1 MSAISYCHSKKVCH
15 RDLKPEN
22 ILIDNKET
30 LSIKLIDF
38 GTSQKFEDEEKME
51 LVLGTAYYIAP
62 EVLKGQYD
70 EMCDIWSCG
79 VITYILLSGEPPFP
93 GADDKE
99 ILKNVVMGKY
109 GFTREVWKSRSQ
121 ESKQFI
127 ESMMK
132 VKPTMRPTA
141 QECMQHPWLVK
152 KIEDSVDD
160 SQTQNSLRNLR
171 RFRVRISLSIYYY
184 LGRLKTSAGCFDLH
198 RMSTLDQRGK

>member
-1 MSAISYCHSKKVCH
+1 
-15 RDLKPEN
+15 
-22 ILIDNKET
+22 
-30 LSIKLIDF
+30 
-38 GTSQKFEDEEKME
+38 ME

-93 GADDKE
+93 GGDDKE
-99 ILKNVVMGKY
+99 ILKNVVLGKF

-121 ESKQFI
+121 EAKQFI

-141 QECMQHPWLVK
+141 QECMQHPWVVK
-152 KIEDSVDD
+152 KIEDTVDD
-160 SQTQNSLRNLR
+160 S
-171 RFRVRISLSIYYY
+171 
-184 LGRLKTSAGCFDLH
+184 
-198 RMSTLDQRGK
+198 

>member
-109 GFTREVWKSRSQ
+109 GFTREVWKSRS
-121 ESKQFI
+121 
-127 ESMMK
+127 
-132 VKPTMRPTA
+132 
-141 QECMQHPWLVK
+141 
-152 KIEDSVDD
+152 
-160 SQTQNSLRNLR
+160 
-171 RFRVRISLSIYYY
+171 
-184 LGRLKTSAGCFDLH
+184 
-198 RMSTLDQRGK
+198 